1 MYSLCV
7 GSDTGRLDEIDT
19 HDTCEG
25 AVEFMLA
32 VWCEDTVRPAFAC
45 VLAPSGRVLVILRPT
60 RSPDVVRVLRKGGAV
75 TLHAVKDAPRS
86 VPW

>member
-7 GSDTGRLDEIDT
+7 GSDSGRLDEIDT
-19 HDTCEG
+19 HDTCES

-45 VLAPSGRVLVILRPT
+45 VLAPGGRVLAILRPA
-60 RSPDVVRVLRKGGAV
+60 RLPGIVRVLRKGGAV
-75 TLHAVKDAPRS
+75 THHAVDGSPL
-86 VPW
+86 VTL